1 MARERSL
8 AGADIEDAKRKATI
22 GDCGDLARDQPPQA
36 QPAVTEVRRSSL
48 VVEMLI
54 VDELL
59 QRCMGGERLRRPHR
73 AVAAVTYGHT
83 EALPVGVDGSGR
95 VFL

>member
-48 VVEMLI
+48 VVEILI

-59 QRCMGGERLRRPHR
+59 QRCMGR
-73 AVAAVTYGHT
+73 VSV
-83 EALPVGVDGSGR
+83 VSG
-95 VFL
+95 